1 MTRDMR
7 SDILDAACSPRER
20 TTDGG
25 VTQSFCLDAD
35 FIGFAGHFEGY
46 PVVPAVTQLLAAQL
60 LAEELLKKEVV
71 LEAVTHA
78 KFLQQLQPE
87 QTFTV
92 TCRAKENKPFC
103 YDARI
108 QINEETA
115 ASFLLRFALKEGS
128 DG

>member
-1 MTRDMR
+1 MR
-7 SDILDAACSPRER
+7 SDILAAACSPPEH
-20 TTDGG
+20 TAEGG
-25 VTQSFCLDAD
+25 VSQSFCFDKD
-35 FIGFAGHFEGY
+35 FIGFSGHFEGY

-60 LAEELLKKEVV
+60 LAEKLPQQEVV

-92 TCRAKENKPFC
+92 TCKPKQNKPLC
-103 YDARI
+103 YNARI
-108 QINEETA
+108 ELNGEPA
-115 ASFLLRFALKEGS
+115 SSFLLRFALKEGH